1 MIGNALL
8 AWLHYLGFALMLA
21 CLVLEHRLFRPTVD
35 APTLRV
41 LARIDGLYGMLA
53 GVQIGTGIARMFLEK
68 GAGYYLHNP
77 VFHAKLGLF
86 VLVGLLSIYPTVSFI
101 RLRRQAGSGVGPVEE
116 GTVRRV
122 VMVIR
127 AELLGMLLLPLLA
140 ALMAR
145 GVGA

>member
-21 CLVLEHRLFRPTVD
+21 CLALEHRLFRPAAD
-35 APTLRV
+35 AATLRA
-41 LARIDGLYGMLA
+41 LARIDGLYGVLA
-53 GVQIGTGIARMFLEK
+53 GLQIGTGIARMFAEK

-77 VFHAKLGLF
+77 VFHGKLGLF

-101 RLRRQAGSGVGPVEE
+101 RLRRQAEAGGYQLEE
-116 GTVRRV
+116 RTQRRV

-127 AELLGMLLLPLLA
+127 VELLGMLLLPLLA